1 MFQGVDVNGRETFIH
16 RLIVSKLGQHH
27 VKCPLTFSKRCVSLV
42 ALLQHPHK
50 IYPYTYATQNSTAFD
65 VIDIFVPS
73 TNHVVTP

>member
-1 MFQGVDVNGRETFIH
+1 
-16 RLIVSKLGQHH
+16 
-27 VKCPLTFSKRCVSLV
+27 VSLV

-73 TNHVVTP
+73 TNRVVTP

>member
-16 RLIVSKLGQHH
+16 HLIISKLGQHH

-50 IYPYTYATQNSTAFD
+50 IYPFMNVIYICYTKLHGIQCC
-65 VIDIFVPS
+65 
-73 TNHVVTP
+73 